1 MSKDIDVC
9 AVTET
14 WLKENEILDK
24 KQIAPIGYSVISH
37 PRRDNRVGGGIVMV
51 YKDNIKVRSVLNGSC
66 GTMQYVLFSFKVQE
80 SLINLFIIYQFPNTS
95 VFTFCNDLADVL
107 EGSILN
113 LTGYIS
119 LVGDF
124 NIHVDQVHNLDSITF
139 SDFLDS
145 FGLSNKV
152 QFLTHKHQHTLDLV
166 VSSCT
171 DGFIQS
177 VFGGHLLSDHNFV
190 HWKLRVGKEDRVLIK
205 TTQSTKD
212 FNHSRFSWRACDE
225 LQDNVVN
232 TGKRDLGS
240 LVDAYNRTLTNI
252 MDDLAPEKTKALKVN
267 CRQLWFNDK
276 ILQELKLR
284 KMEREGM
291 ETRSN

>member
-1 MSKDIDVC
+1 
-9 AVTET
+9 
-14 WLKENEILDK
+14 
-24 KQIAPIGYSVISH
+24 
-37 PRRDNRVGGGIVMV
+37 MV

-66 GTMQYVLFSFKVQE
+66 GTMEYALFSFMVWE

-95 VFTFCNDLADVL
+95 VLTFCNDLADVL
-107 EGSILN
+107 EESILN

-124 NIHVDQVHNLDSITF
+124 NIHVDQVHNLDSTTF

-166 VSSCT
+166 ISSCM

-177 VFGGHLLSDHNFV
+177 VFRGHLLSDHNFV
-190 HWKLRVGKEDRVLIK
+190 HWKLRVGKEDRVLTK
-205 TTQSTKD
+205 TTWSTKD

-225 LQDNVVN
+225 LEDNVVN

-267 CRQLWFNDK
+267 HRQPWFNDK

-284 KMEREGM
+284 RWKERVWRQDPTEYNYEPSIISVGLYL
-291 ETRSN
+291 TP

>member
-1 MSKDIDVC
+1 MF
-9 AVTET
+9 
-14 WLKENEILDK
+14 
-24 KQIAPIGYSVISH
+24 VIY
-37 PRRDNRVGGGIVMV
+37 R
-51 YKDNIKVRSVLNGSC
+51 
-66 GTMQYVLFSFKVQE
+66 
-80 SLINLFIIYQFPNTS
+80 FPNTS
-95 VFTFCNDLADVL
+95 VLTSCNDLANIL
-107 EGSILN
+107 EESILN

-145 FGLSNKV
+145 LGLSNKV

-166 VSSCT
+166 ISSCM
-171 DGFIQS
+171 DGFIQQS
-177 VFGGHLLSDHNFV
+177 LQVFRGHLLSDHNFV
-190 HWKLRVGKEDRVLIK
+190 YCKLSVGKEDRVLTK

-240 LVDAYNRTLTNI
+240 LV

-267 CRQLWFNDK
+267 HRQPWFNDK
-276 ILQELKLR
+276 ILQELKIR
-284 KMEREGM
+284 R
-291 ETRSN
+291 

>member
-1 MSKDIDVC
+1 M
-9 AVTET
+9 
-14 WLKENEILDK
+14 
-24 KQIAPIGYSVISH
+24 
-37 PRRDNRVGGGIVMV
+37 
-51 YKDNIKVRSVLNGSC
+51 
-66 GTMQYVLFSFKVQE
+66 
-80 SLINLFIIYQFPNTS
+80 LINLFVIYRFPNTS
-95 VFTFCNDLADVL
+95 VLTFCNDLANVL
-107 EGSILN
+107 EESILN

-124 NIHVDQVHNLDSITF
+124 NIHVDQVHNSDSITF
-139 SDFLDS
+139 SNFLDS

-152 QFLTHKHQHTLDLV
+152 QFPTHKHQHTLDLV
-166 VSSCT
+166 ISSCT

-177 VFGGHLLSDHNFV
+177 VFRGHLLSNHNFV
-190 HWKLRVGKEDRVLIK
+190 HWTLRVCKEDRVLTK

-212 FNHSRFSWRACDE
+212 FNLSRFSWRACDE

-267 CRQLWFNDK
+267 HRQPWFNDK

-284 KMEREGM
+284 RWKERVWRQNPTEY
-291 ETRSN
+291 TYRAFYNQCKFVSNTIKTAQ